1 MRGEIGRKAKDSRDK
16 REVCN
21 SSLNRN
27 WNAGGSAWDST
38 LSRTDGLP
46 LSQINLSKAYDPTF
60 RTSRIGFRNRF
71 GPRSM
76 LVCGMRDVA
85 SVRNAGRCIRELL
98 AALRQDPQQ
107 LSRGLHPAL
116 GSGVYGLRGEA
127 VRPGVSVPR
136 CRRFSRSLGPRRR
149 PGGDRRA
156 WGDQSG
162 SLSPWQDPPFRTPTT
177 SASWTPP
184 PGSSSA
190 LSRPAAIPTP
200 WRSFRSRSEPAL
212 CAGTASEFNLLER
225 PPPFP
230 GKVIQVR
237 KQRSYFP
244 VGEAWLRR
252 RIVATPTRK
261 QAGERRRRR
270 GPRGDWPSDN
280 DCGFSLVLRVCQ
292 GYL

>member
-1 MRGEIGRKAKDSRDK
+1 
-16 REVCN
+16 
-21 SSLNRN
+21 
-27 WNAGGSAWDST
+27 
-38 LSRTDGLP
+38 
-46 LSQINLSKAYDPTF
+46 
-60 RTSRIGFRNRF
+60 
-71 GPRSM
+71 
-76 LVCGMRDVA
+76 
-85 SVRNAGRCIRELL
+85 
-98 AALRQDPQQ
+98 
-107 LSRGLHPAL
+107 
-116 GSGVYGLRGEA
+116 

-136 CRRFSRSLGPRRR
+136 CRRFSRSPGPRRR

-292 GYL
+292 GYLRGRNHPRPVRAPAALVGSPHMVHHPLGVHPLSPDMAKDGGGGKVVRGGRLPEFPLDFPSGR